1 MTKLRNSSNYLT
13 IAEIRFDQVT
23 HIAQHIQT
31 IQAAFRVAHHPDSTM
46 IKSQTINVEQIDHGQ
61 VLVPQTHNVRFPLFF
76 LTLSRNAPPKPIT
89 RHG

>member
-46 IKSQTINVEQIDHGQ
+46 I
-61 VLVPQTHNVRFPLFF
+61 
-76 LTLSRNAPPKPIT
+76 
-89 RHG
+89 